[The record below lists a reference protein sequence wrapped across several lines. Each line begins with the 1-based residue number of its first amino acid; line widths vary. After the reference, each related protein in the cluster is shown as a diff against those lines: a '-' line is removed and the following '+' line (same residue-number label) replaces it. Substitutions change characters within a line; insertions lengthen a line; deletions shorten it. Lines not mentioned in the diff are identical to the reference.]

1 MRLGIPR
8 MYINADDAPNG
19 VGIGGPTGQRI
30 QTRARVIALWEH
42 ARADL
47 EAAGAEVVEV
57 DFPAVSNYEGDRP
70 GAPTIAN
77 RGLVSPEYLRRE
89 IVDLSAWAW
98 EDFLAANGDPAFHTL
113 TGVDGARIFP
123 QPDGAL
129 PDRYTGFEDDIADYP
144 DWVRTHPEADPWR
157 TMPELPDGLRG
168 LEETRRIDL
177 EEWMDDLGLDA
188 VVFPA
193 VADVGEATMDA
204 DEDAAARGWRNGVWV
219 ANGNLAIRH
228 LGIPTVTV
236 PLGTMDDIGMPVGL
250 TFAGRAYDDTALLAL
265 GAAFEALAPRR
276 ETPPRTPALPH
287 KTSTPEGDA
296 R

>member
-1 MRLGIPR
+1 
-8 MYINADDAPNG
+8 
-19 VGIGGPTGQRI
+19 
-30 QTRARVIALWEH
+30 
-42 ARADL
+42 
-47 EAAGAEVVEV
+47 
-57 DFPAVSNYEGDRP
+57 
-70 GAPTIAN
+70 
-77 RGLVSPEYLRRE
+77 
-89 IVDLSAWAW
+89 
-98 EDFLAANGDPAFHTL
+98 
-113 TGVDGARIFP
+113 
-123 QPDGAL
+123 
-129 PDRYTGFEDDIADYP
+129 
-144 DWVRTHPEADPWR
+144 
-157 TMPELPDGLRG
+157 MPELPDGLRG

-193 VADVGEATMDA
+193 VADVGEATMDV

-219 ANGNLAIRH
+219 ANGNLAVRH